1 MASSELVRCKSSES
15 PLTVFIGNNSANSQA
30 SFNRLCPYCLTKS
43 NHPRLGRGEAYVCGY
58 KPYRCEICNYST
70 TTKGNLAIHQQSDK
84 HLNNVQST
92 VQAAGVATISPC
104 KSSDPCAPHRN
115 EEPDKSL
122 FICSKESLT
131 SVTDEEDFATLNNEH
146 LHMTNLSVDCNLEDT
161 LSTEKFVAKL
171 TESSPYPFACQVCF
185 AFTTDKLDI
194 LLKHAERIRIPLN
207 QNHMTPFITTHSG
220 GFWLCRLCS
229 YKSPL
234 KANFQLHC
242 KTEKHTQRLSLLLHV
257 CEGGPANQLRVF
269 GLNFSDHR
277 DGTGAQSHLELIRL
291 FENGPVQRQNNVHS
305 TSNVQLLCLACDVST
320 TSVHKFRIH
329 CQCSRHLRAVA
340 LFSWLST
347 HWINASECHS
357 NVQACR
363 EGIEV
368 IWVLDEFK
376 GSVHQWTNLIAQ
388 MLDGVAMKQP
398 QISSRS
404 SQSTDESQ
412 CAVTVNNYFPLVNG
426 MYLPEKAQL
435 KDAEFTRM
443 QDQTMSAIY
452 LPEEIHPE
460 MSTDVLFGTIN
471 SSQSPIQPVKMAQ
484 DFLSTKPRNGM
495 LINESMLSS
504 DSNTLLQ
511 AQAKVVQQTELRVAI
526 TENTNEGQEVKAI
539 HQFPWSSKLL
549 DRPKSTDGSTWCHL
563 DSTMDLPAGIR
574 RARSLDLVLQCS
586 EKSLEEGRSYS
597 CPPNPTGFQPLHQKP
612 MIPRIHSRDGT
623 VVRSP
628 NLTDTD
634 MSKRIE
640 TTGQLSEN
648 QLLNSPLILPFWT
661 NIGSLQPVK
670 DINVCC
676 QFCSED
682 IPTSRLLMHMAMH
695 FIQLTHKT
703 PNSKEENPL
712 QLNES
717 VDRNI
722 LEMYQRFSLKAQFRQ
737 LVLKYATN
745 YLNSGLQMSVLER
758 IDTTADV
765 LILLALELLA
775 QKAINNQQLYDL
787 IDSSYFALTRVRQD
801 QSSST
806 KTCELCTLKFLTDET
821 CALHMRISH
830 VHNSVTEEEQ
840 IQQSQLLMQ
849 LLTHVFE
856 KMFAHDCLLEK
867 ILHRTQSSP
876 INNESLQGS
885 LRLPSGILSPPRSPL
900 LASSNKKLSSTHNSQ
915 YNDGVA
921 HRLSISDAEPPDN
934 LFQISPPRLP
944 PLDQYPISSQL
955 APVTDQT
962 SFHHL
967 AFMMSAGMQ
976 FPRIENKIL
985 QNSESHT
992 RRSKNMKIPD
1002 SLFPSC
1008 IPSKTEATSLQQQQQ
1023 PSHQRRSR
1031 TRLSEP
1037 QLVIL
1042 RSYFDINNS
1051 PSEEKVAEI
1060 CAKTG
1065 LQAKVV
1071 KHWFRNTLFKERQRN
1086 KDNPYNFSVPPSTSL
1101 NLEEYEKTG
1110 RIEVRPASVDSD
1122 LKRQT
1127 DHASFF
1133 YNVLGKQ
1140 ECLQADYKLPIS
1152 FPTRREGTGTKRSHN
1167 DRVSLDFVR
1176 DGQIRAQSD
1185 ASSEAT
1191 SLRTSDT
1198 ESSSI
1203 GGFSVTPPA
1212 KRLHLG
1218 CASDPTNHRLQSGN
1232 CSPFH
1237 AVTTSPTEG
1246 ERLPPNLDVYATEQQ
1261 IMDHHLNTPSDILKN
1276 DRSNEPTIPTSRYS
1290 MNMPKL
1296 RLAQP
1301 QMGSSSPCGQF
1312 QQQLEAFV
1320 LAALGK
1326 PAQTSAESDVP
1337 LDLSKTSA
1345 VPPGACGSSSHMA
1358 CTPDSDTPC
1367 LTNSF
1372 LTLGLLNNS
1381 SLPTIPVRK
1390 FPSSVLQTRPQY
1402 PSLSVTS
1409 PSTSNTAMAGN
1420 IGTRRNRTSITV
1432 LQSRCMHAIYTHHK
1446 TPSVH
1451 ECDRLGATIGLSRR
1465 VVQVWFQN
1473 QRAKEKKMARVS
1485 SAYGSGA
1492 GSNVIQLRNGGAD
1505 VVTHVEPSFCHLC
1518 CMPIRTELVDP
1529 HTGLSSHSDYTPSGS
1544 SISLHPHPN
1553 ALASHASFVDHLF
1566 SPSHLKKMISWCSVE
1581 ISSGQT

>member
-1 MASSELVRCKSSES
+1 
-15 PLTVFIGNNSANSQA
+15 
-30 SFNRLCPYCLTKS
+30 
-43 NHPRLGRGEAYVCGY
+43 
-58 KPYRCEICNYST
+58 
-70 TTKGNLAIHQQSDK
+70 
-84 HLNNVQST
+84 
-92 VQAAGVATISPC
+92 
-104 KSSDPCAPHRN
+104 
-115 EEPDKSL
+115 
-122 FICSKESLT
+122 
-131 SVTDEEDFATLNNEH
+131 
-146 LHMTNLSVDCNLEDT
+146 
-161 LSTEKFVAKL
+161 
-171 TESSPYPFACQVCF
+171 
-185 AFTTDKLDI
+185 
-194 LLKHAERIRIPLN
+194 
-207 QNHMTPFITTHSG
+207 
-220 GFWLCRLCS
+220 
-229 YKSPL
+229 
-234 KANFQLHC
+234 
-242 KTEKHTQRLSLLLHV
+242 
-257 CEGGPANQLRVF
+257 
-269 GLNFSDHR
+269 
-277 DGTGAQSHLELIRL
+277 
-291 FENGPVQRQNNVHS
+291 
-305 TSNVQLLCLACDVST
+305 
-320 TSVHKFRIH
+320 
-329 CQCSRHLRAVA
+329 
-340 LFSWLST
+340 
-347 HWINASECHS
+347 
-357 NVQACR
+357 
-363 EGIEV
+363 
-368 IWVLDEFK
+368 
-376 GSVHQWTNLIAQ
+376 
-388 MLDGVAMKQP
+388 
-398 QISSRS
+398 
-404 SQSTDESQ
+404 
-412 CAVTVNNYFPLVNG
+412 
-426 MYLPEKAQL
+426 
-435 KDAEFTRM
+435 
-443 QDQTMSAIY
+443 QTMSAIY
-452 LPEEIHPE
+452 LPEENHPE
-460 MSTDVLFGTIN
+460 VSTSVPSGTIN
-471 SSQSPIQPVKMAQ
+471 SSQSPIQPMKMAQ
-484 DFLSTKPRNGM
+484 GSLSTEPRNG
-495 LINESMLSS
+495 LLTDESMLSP
-504 DSNTLLQ
+504 DSNTILR
-511 AQAKVVQQTELRVAI
+511 AQAKVVQQTELQVAI
-526 TENTNEGQEVKAI
+526 TDNANGGHEVKAI
-539 HQFPWSSKLL
+539 RRFPWSSKLL

-563 DSTMDLPAGIR
+563 DSTMDLSVGIR
-574 RARSLDLVLQCS
+574 RARSLDSVLQCS
-586 EKSLEEGRSYS
+586 EKSLDEGRSYS
-597 CPPNPTGFQPLHQKP
+597 PPPNPTGFQALCQKP
-612 MIPRIHSRDGT
+612 MIPRIHSGDET

-634 MSKRIE
+634 MSSRIE
-640 TTGQLSEN
+640 TTGQLNEN
-648 QLLNSPLILPFWT
+648 QLLNTPLIPPFWT
-661 NIGSLQPVK
+661 NCGSLEPVK
-670 DINVCC
+670 DLNVCC

-682 IPTSRLLMHMAMH
+682 IPSSRLLIHMAMH
-695 FIQLTHKT
+695 FIQLTHKA
-703 PNSKEENPL
+703 PNNKEENPV
-712 QLNES
+712 QLSES
-717 VDRNI
+717 VDRSI

-745 YLNSGLQMSVLER
+745 YLNSGLQMSILER

-765 LILLALELLA
+765 LFLLALELLA
-775 QKAINNQQLYDL
+775 QKALNNQQLYDL
-787 IDSSYFALTRVRQD
+787 INSSYFALTRVRQD

-849 LLTHVFE
+849 LLMHVFE

-867 ILHRTQSSP
+867 LLHTTQSSP

-885 LRLPSGILSPPRSPL
+885 LGLPSDIFSPPRSPL
-900 LASSNKKLSSTHNSQ
+900 LASSNKKLPPAYNSQ
-915 YNDGVA
+915 YNDGLA
-921 HRLSISDAEPPDN
+921 HRLSITDAESPDN
-934 LFQISPPRLP
+934 LFQIIPPRLL

-967 AFMMSAGMQ
+967 AFMMSAGMH
-976 FPRIENKIL
+976 FPGIENKTL
-985 QNSESHT
+985 QNGEFNT
-992 RRSKNMKIPD
+992 RRSKNIPD
-1002 SLFPSC
+1002 CLFPSC
-1008 IPSKTEATSLQQQQQ
+1008 IPSKSEATSLQQQQQ

-1051 PSEEKVAEI
+1051 PSEEKIAEI

-1140 ECLQADYKLPIS
+1140 ERLQADYKSPIT
-1152 FPTRREGTGTKRSHN
+1152 FPTRRESGGIKRSLN

-1185 ASSEAT
+1185 ASSEAA

-1232 CSPFH
+1232 CSPFNV
-1237 AVTTSPTEG
+1237 VTTSPREC
-1246 ERLPPNLDVYATEQQ
+1246 ERLPPSLDVYATEQQ
-1261 IMDHHLNTPSDILKN
+1261 ITDQHLNTPSDILQN
-1276 DRSNEPTIPTSRYS
+1276 DRSKEPTTPTSRYS
-1290 MNMPKL
+1290 MSMPKL
-1296 RLAQP
+1296 HLAQP
-1301 QMGSSSPCGQF
+1301 QISSSSSTSGQF

-1326 PAQTSAESDVP
+1326 PAQNEVTSAESDVP

-1345 VPPGACGSSSHMA
+1345 VSPGACGSSSHFA
-1358 CTPDSDTPC
+1358 RTPDSDTPC
-1367 LTNSF
+1367 LNTSF
-1372 LTLGLLNNS
+1372 LTLGMVNNS
-1381 SLPTIPVRK
+1381 SLPTIPLKK
-1390 FPSSVLQTRPQY
+1390 FSSSVLQTRPQY

-1485 SAYGSGA
+1485 STYGA
-1492 GSNVIQLRNGGAD
+1492 GAGANAIQLRNGGAD
-1505 VVTHVEPSFCHLC
+1505 VVTHVEPTFCHLC

-1529 HTGLSSHSDYTPSGS
+1529 HTGLSSHSDYTSSGS
-1544 SISLHPHPN
+1544 SLSLQTHPN

>member
-1 MASSELVRCKSSES
+1 
-15 PLTVFIGNNSANSQA
+15 
-30 SFNRLCPYCLTKS
+30 
-43 NHPRLGRGEAYVCGY
+43 
-58 KPYRCEICNYST
+58 
-70 TTKGNLAIHQQSDK
+70 
-84 HLNNVQST
+84 
-92 VQAAGVATISPC
+92 
-104 KSSDPCAPHRN
+104 
-115 EEPDKSL
+115 
-122 FICSKESLT
+122 
-131 SVTDEEDFATLNNEH
+131 
-146 LHMTNLSVDCNLEDT
+146 MTNLSVDCNSEDT

-242 KTEKHTQRLSLLLHV
+242 KTEKHSQRLSLLLHV

-277 DGTGAQSHLELIRL
+277 GGTGAQSHLELIRL
-291 FENGPVQRQNNVHS
+291 FENGQVQRQNSVHS

-340 LFSWLST
+340 LFSWLVST
-347 HWINASECHS
+347 RSFLWNKLATWSLTYMDKLQESAAVEDSDHKIRHVSVSGKFNETLRKLSHMLTQVHVEYRCFSGCSNEAGQEYEDTLQFKTMAKALSHWHSLEHQQRIMRQSTQWIDTSECHS

-388 MLDGVAMKQP
+388 MFDSVAMKQP
-398 QISSRS
+398 QVSSRS
-404 SQSTDESQ
+404 SQSTSESP
-412 CAVTVNNYFPLVNG
+412 CTVNNYFPLMNG
-426 MYLPEKAQL
+426 MYLPEKAQQ
-435 KDAEFTRM
+435 KAAEFTEI
-443 QDQTMSAIY
+443 QNQTMSAIY
-452 LPEEIHPE
+452 LPEENHPE
-460 MSTDVLFGTIN
+460 VSTSVPSGTII
-471 SSQSPIQPVKMAQ
+471 SSQSPIQPMKMAQ
-484 DFLSTKPRNGM
+484 GSLSTEPRNG
-495 LINESMLSS
+495 LLTDESMLSP
-504 DSNTLLQ
+504 DSNTILR
-511 AQAKVVQQTELRVAI
+511 AQAKVVQQTELQVAI
-526 TENTNEGQEVKAI
+526 TDNANGGHEVKAI
-539 HQFPWSSKLL
+539 RRFPWSSKLL
-549 DRPKSTDGSTWCHL
+549 DRPKSTDGSTWWQLRVLQLGSSHL
-563 DSTMDLPAGIR
+563 DSTMDLSVGIR
-574 RARSLDLVLQCS
+574 RARSLDSVLQCS
-586 EKSLEEGRSYS
+586 EKSLDEGRSYS
-597 CPPNPTGFQPLHQKP
+597 PPPNPTGFQALCQKP
-612 MIPRIHSRDGT
+612 MIPRIHSGDET

-634 MSKRIE
+634 MSSRIE
-640 TTGQLSEN
+640 TTGQLNEN
-648 QLLNSPLILPFWT
+648 QLLNTPLIPPFWT
-661 NIGSLQPVK
+661 NCGSLEPVK
-670 DINVCC
+670 DLNVCC

-682 IPTSRLLMHMAMH
+682 IPSSRLLIHMAMH
-695 FIQLTHKT
+695 FIQLTHKA
-703 PNSKEENPL
+703 PNNKEENPV
-712 QLNES
+712 QLSES
-717 VDRNI
+717 VDRSI

-745 YLNSGLQMSVLER
+745 YLNSGLQMSILER

-765 LILLALELLA
+765 LFLLALELLA
-775 QKAINNQQLYDL
+775 QKALNNQQLYDL
-787 IDSSYFALTRVRQD
+787 INSSYFALTRVRQD

-849 LLTHVFE
+849 LLMHVFE

-867 ILHRTQSSP
+867 LLHTTQSSP

-885 LRLPSGILSPPRSPL
+885 LGLPSDIFSPPRSPL
-900 LASSNKKLSSTHNSQ
+900 LASSNKKLPPAYNSQ
-915 YNDGVA
+915 YNDGLA
-921 HRLSISDAEPPDN
+921 HRLSITDAESPDN
-934 LFQISPPRLP
+934 LFQIIPPRLL

-967 AFMMSAGMQ
+967 AFMMSAGMH
-976 FPRIENKIL
+976 FPGIENKTL
-985 QNSESHT
+985 QNGEFNT
-992 RRSKNMKIPD
+992 RRSKNIPD
-1002 SLFPSC
+1002 CLFPSC
-1008 IPSKTEATSLQQQQQ
+1008 IPSKSEATSLQQQQQ

-1051 PSEEKVAEI
+1051 PSEEKIAEI

-1140 ECLQADYKLPIS
+1140 ERLQADYKSPIT
-1152 FPTRREGTGTKRSHN
+1152 FPTRRESGGIKRSLN

-1185 ASSEAT
+1185 ASSEAA

-1232 CSPFH
+1232 CSPFNV
-1237 AVTTSPTEG
+1237 VTTSPREC
-1246 ERLPPNLDVYATEQQ
+1246 ERLPPSLDVYATEQQ
-1261 IMDHHLNTPSDILKN
+1261 
-1276 DRSNEPTIPTSRYS
+1276 
-1290 MNMPKL
+1290 
-1296 RLAQP
+1296 
-1301 QMGSSSPCGQF
+1301 
-1312 QQQLEAFV
+1312 
-1320 LAALGK
+1320 
-1326 PAQTSAESDVP
+1326 
-1337 LDLSKTSA
+1337 
-1345 VPPGACGSSSHMA
+1345 
-1358 CTPDSDTPC
+1358 
-1367 LTNSF
+1367 
-1372 LTLGLLNNS
+1372 
-1381 SLPTIPVRK
+1381 K
-1390 FPSSVLQTRPQY
+1390 FSSSVLQTRPQY

-1485 SAYGSGA
+1485 STYGA
-1492 GSNVIQLRNGGAD
+1492 GAGANAIQLRNGGAD
-1505 VVTHVEPSFCHLC
+1505 VVTHVEPTFCHLC

-1529 HTGLSSHSDYTPSGS
+1529 HTGLSSHSDYTSSGS
-1544 SISLHPHPN
+1544 SLSLQTHPN